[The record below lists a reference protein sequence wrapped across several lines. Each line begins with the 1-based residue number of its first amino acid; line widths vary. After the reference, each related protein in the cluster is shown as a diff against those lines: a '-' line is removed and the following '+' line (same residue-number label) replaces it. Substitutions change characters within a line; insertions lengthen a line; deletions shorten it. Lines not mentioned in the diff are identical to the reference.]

1 MFSQLKN
8 ILLKTEEGKFKL
20 NQKASIFLF
29 CLSLSTFFWFLSVLG
44 KNYTT
49 TLKFYINYKDYS
61 SDFILTEEPTNFI
74 EGEIFGSGYELLGEQ
89 LSLSSNK
96 IDVSLKSAKSTTVE
110 NKYYIDT
117 RQLRDQLKT
126 VLDRDLQ
133 LNAIVQDSILFYT
146 QKRLSKSVQIK
157 ADVDLDIKAGFALRG
172 DLVISPK
179 IIQISGPKSYIDTVS
194 HIRTISTE
202 FSNIEDSTI
211 AQLELLLP
219 KDINGIEAS
228 KKEVELLIP
237 VEKHTEK
244 RLTLDIELMGNYD
257 FTIKTF
263 PEQVDVVCLVPLSV
277 YNMLNDKKLRAVA
290 KISQQENNSKLK
302 VEIKGLPDYAKLI
315 RVEPEKVEYI
325 IRK

>member
-179 IIQISGPKSYIDTVS
+179 TIQISGPKSYIDTVS